1 MSGYVEPTLRVV
13 TNNESYVSSKVLT
26 VENVNQDERS
36 FAGVPTSD
44 IAEPRRIY
52 REGETG
58 AGGELGTGTGMGLQ
72 RSGVS

>member
-1 MSGYVEPTLRVV
+1 MTITNQVRYVLRV
-13 TNNESYVSSKVLT
+13 
-26 VENVNQDERS
+26 ENLNQDERS

-52 REGETG
+52 KEGETG
-58 AGGELGTGTGMGLQ
+58 AGGELGTGMGLQ